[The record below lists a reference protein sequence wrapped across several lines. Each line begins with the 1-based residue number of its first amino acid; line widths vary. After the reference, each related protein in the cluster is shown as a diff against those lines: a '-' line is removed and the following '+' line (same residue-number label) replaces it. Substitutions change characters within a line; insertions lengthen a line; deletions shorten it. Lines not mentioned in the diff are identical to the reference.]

1 MQQCLRALKKKY
13 QIRKS
18 GSNGKKTSHTLSRFQ
33 QIPIKLWFTATDH
46 QKHFSAA
53 LEKEMLVSYFD
64 PFDNFSNWKPKLHEK
79 CWAWLVAGREIW
91 AKCSIV
97 TEVYVHVN
105 IRKISSLFICAK
117 SWVGFKNTEQRRICR
132 SYWSSFCWNA
142 NALQRNVTRAWAALY
157 GGQQSHIKALFIWKK
172 RRQRSD
178 QRCTGGS
185 WLEMLQEA
193 LSSQTINKRLLIS
206 TICWRKA
213 SSTGGTEPSP
223 GRCTSTSI
231 EQQEKTIQSKQRIAR
246 ELLCANTDL
255 LGDLPRV
262 TQEQGSN

>member
-1 MQQCLRALKKKY
+1 MQRLRRHKNQLPTREQQQEKMQQCLRALKKKY

-53 LEKEMLVSYFD
+53 LEKEMLVRYFD

-91 AKCSIV
+91 AKCSIE

-117 SWVGFKNTEQRRICR
+117 SWVGFKNTEQRR
-132 SYWSSFCWNA
+132 
-142 NALQRNVTRAWAALY
+142 
-157 GGQQSHIKALFIWKK
+157 G
-172 RRQRSD
+172 
-178 QRCTGGS
+178 
-185 WLEMLQEA
+185 
-193 LSSQTINKRLLIS
+193 LIEVHFAGMP
-206 TICWRKA
+206 THFK
-213 SSTGGTEPSP
+213 GM
-223 GRCTSTSI
+223 
-231 EQQEKTIQSKQRIAR
+231 
-246 ELLCANTDL
+246 
-255 LGDLPRV
+255 
-262 TQEQGSN
+262 